1 MYSVYLNIYISQH
14 VISSTSQWSLHDNAW
29 YQKLLNEVIFLH
41 NLTFS
46 NLNIDNRGNENNFW
60 DTCMNLFV
68 CCQILWEILSTLQ
81 GLIMW
86 LTKISLTFL
95 LILISN
101 INWQEYYCVSRCFW
115 IENLKL
121 QFISNIY
128 IYCFHS
134 KCKVCA
140 SQLSFY
146 IEKKNQNFNDGMVHW
161 ISWLQGNHYRCWLGD
176 LPSSE
181 CLSAADVTIHV
192 NFLGEETPVVKPV
205 YPLAPPPPVAPV
217 WLRENLLYW
226 CDLRIL

>member
-1 MYSVYLNIYISQH
+1 MYSVYLNIYISQN

-68 CCQILWEILSTLQ
+68 CCQILWETLSTLQ

-101 INWQEYYCVSRCFW
+101 INWQEYYCVSRCF
-115 IENLKL
+115 
-121 QFISNIY
+121 
-128 IYCFHS
+128 
-134 KCKVCA
+134 
-140 SQLSFY
+140 
-146 IEKKNQNFNDGMVHW
+146 FNW
-161 ISWLQGNHYRCWLGD
+161 KFKI
-176 LPSSE
+176 
-181 CLSAADVTIHV
+181 TIHQQY
-192 NFLGEETPVVKPV
+192 L
-205 YPLAPPPPVAPV
+205 Y
-217 WLRENLLYW
+217 LLFSFKMQSL
-226 CDLRIL
+226 C

>member
-68 CCQILWEILSTLQ
+68 CCQILWETLSTLQ

-146 IEKKNQNFNDGMVHW
+146 IEKKKNKILMTLWYIEYLD
-161 ISWLQGNHYRCWLGD
+161 YRAIITDVGWVIYRH
-176 LPSSE
+176 
-181 CLSAADVTIHV
+181 LS
-192 NFLGEETPVVKPV
+192 VK
-205 YPLAPPPPVAPV
+205 A
-217 WLRENLLYW
+217 RQM
-226 CDLRIL
+226 